1 MENKSLKIIR
11 SICKYGM
18 NINLFCLNLH
28 SESLICIS
36 YPPEDQFKIENR
48 SRRINAKKWN
58 KIFEKMKIVI

>member
-1 MENKSLKIIR
+1 
-11 SICKYGM
+11 M
-18 NINLFCLNLH
+18 NINVFCLNLH

>member
-1 MENKSLKIIR
+1 
-11 SICKYGM
+11 M

-28 SESLICIS
+28 SEFLICIS

-48 SRRINAKKWN
+48 SKKNKYKKWN